1 MECSNRQLIKIVKE
15 ICQEHGITFQ
25 GFSSDWV
32 IQLTANDHTMF
43 IHGYKFPNN
52 NAAIE
57 QICNDKSA
65 LSDLLSAHRIP
76 HVPHS
81 YFSSPYNKQ
90 NPPPQD
96 NWKRMQSLLQEYG
109 KIVCKPNAAT
119 GGYGV
124 FKVSSQRDL
133 EFASQEIFSASEAMS
148 ISPYRKIQAEY
159 RVIIV
164 NASVGVIYEKKRPF
178 VVGNGRDS
186 IKSLIEKD
194 PALLGIETDNELDVL
209 RVPDADEIVEVSWK
223 HNLDQGA
230 RLVIVTDVFKTEIL
244 SELALSCVAAL
255 DAEFVSVDIVEEE
268 CGFEVLEINSGV
280 MMENFA
286 ASNPENY
293 ESAKNIYQKAILH
306 YLNMD
311 TPRYQYSNQRPG
323 KTNLVPPV
331 LEETARERGVQ
342 MIPDK
347 EEGNFAIFVFK
358 NGKRFVA
365 KDHPLN
371 INYAGSIS
379 LCINKAAC
387 ARFLH
392 DMGFQIPRQKTFARK
407 ANPDITLSD
416 LSRCFENPEERLGF
430 GFPMI
435 LKPNGLS
442 QGTGVYKVFNA
453 KDGLL
458 AARNVLALKEKI
470 ILLEE
475 YCPGSDYRIVVLNGQ
490 VIQAYERIP
499 FHVVGNGHDT
509 IRTLLQKQADAFEK
523 ANRDKTVDTEDPRIL
538 RNIIHQGYTL
548 NTVLNAGVIC
558 TLQDVANLSLGGTAR
573 DLTDRI
579 SPYYSELAIS
589 IAESL
594 NLKLCGIDII
604 AKDITDMNRADYYV
618 IEVNSAP
625 ILNNHAFD
633 GKKQEKYVKELH
645 GMVFDF
651 LESL

>member
-81 YFSSPYNKQ
+81 YFSSSYNKQ

-96 NWKRMQSLLQEYG
+96 NRKRMQSLLQEYG
-109 KIVCKPNAAT
+109 KIVCKPNVAT

-124 FKVSSQRDL
+124 FKVSSQREL

-164 NASVGVIYEKKRPF
+164 NASVGVIYEKKF
-178 VVGNGRDS
+178 
-186 IKSLIEKD
+186 
-194 PALLGIETDNELDVL
+194 
-209 RVPDADEIVEVSWK
+209 RVPDADEIVEVSRK
-223 HNLDQGA
+223 HNLEQGA
-230 RLVIVTDVFKTEIL
+230 RPVIVTDVFKTEIL

-255 DAEFVSVDIVEEE
+255 DAEFVSVDIVEDE

-293 ESAKNIYQKAILH
+293 EIAKNIYQKAILH

-331 LEETARERGVQ
+331 LEETAREHGVQ

-347 EEGNFAIFVFK
+347 EKGNFVIFVFK

-365 KDHPLN
+365 KDYPLN

-430 GFPMI
+430 GFPMF

-458 AARNVLALKEKI
+458 AARNVLALKEKT

-490 VIQAYERIP
+490 VIQTYERIP

-625 ILNNHAFD
+625 ILNNHASD
-633 GKKQEKYVKELH
+633 GKKQEKYVKELL

>member
-81 YFSSPYNKQ
+81 YFSSSYNKQ

-96 NWKRMQSLLQEYG
+96 NRKRMQSLLQEYG

-164 NASVGVIYEKKRPF
+164 NASVGVIYEKKF
-178 VVGNGRDS
+178 
-186 IKSLIEKD
+186 
-194 PALLGIETDNELDVL
+194 

-223 HNLDQGA
+223 HNLEQGA
-230 RLVIVTDVFKTEIL
+230 RPVIVTDVFKTEIL

-255 DAEFVSVDIVEEE
+255 DAEFVSVDIVEDE

-293 ESAKNIYQKAILH
+293 EIAKNIYQKAILH

-347 EEGNFAIFVFK
+347 EKGNFAIFVFK

-458 AARNVLALKEKI
+458 AARNVLALKEKT

-475 YCPGSDYRIVVLNGQ
+475 YCPGSDY
-490 VIQAYERIP
+490 
-499 FHVVGNGHDT
+499 
-509 IRTLLQKQADAFEK
+509 
-523 ANRDKTVDTEDPRIL
+523 
-538 RNIIHQGYTL
+538 
-548 NTVLNAGVIC
+548 
-558 TLQDVANLSLGGTAR
+558 
-573 DLTDRI
+573 
-579 SPYYSELAIS
+579 
-589 IAESL
+589 
-594 NLKLCGIDII
+594 
-604 AKDITDMNRADYYV
+604 
-618 IEVNSAP
+618 
-625 ILNNHAFD
+625 
-633 GKKQEKYVKELH
+633 
-645 GMVFDF
+645 
-651 LESL
+651 

>member
-81 YFSSPYNKQ
+81 YFSSSY
-90 NPPPQD
+90 PPPQD
-96 NWKRMQSLLQEYG
+96 NRKRMQSLLQEYG

-164 NASVGVIYEKKRPF
+164 NASVGVIYEKKF
-178 VVGNGRDS
+178 
-186 IKSLIEKD
+186 
-194 PALLGIETDNELDVL
+194 
-209 RVPDADEIVEVSWK
+209 RVPDADEIVEVSRK
-223 HNLDQGA
+223 HNREQGA
-230 RLVIVTDVFKTEIL
+230 RPVIVTDVFKTEIL

-255 DAEFVSVDIVEEE
+255 DAEFVSVDIVEDE

-293 ESAKNIYQKAILH
+293 EIAKNIYQKAILH

-347 EEGNFAIFVFK
+347 EKGNFAIFVFK

-458 AARNVLALKEKI
+458 AARNVLALKEKT

>member
-1 MECSNRQLIKIVKE
+1 
-15 ICQEHGITFQ
+15 
-25 GFSSDWV
+25 
-32 IQLTANDHTMF
+32 MF

-81 YFSSPYNKQ
+81 YFSSSYNKQ

-96 NWKRMQSLLQEYG
+96 NRKRMQSLLQEYG

-124 FKVSSQRDL
+124 FKVSSQREL

-164 NASVGVIYEKKRPF
+164 NASVGVIYEKKF
-178 VVGNGRDS
+178 
-186 IKSLIEKD
+186 
-194 PALLGIETDNELDVL
+194 
-209 RVPDADEIVEVSWK
+209 RVPDADEIVEVSRK
-223 HNLDQGA
+223 HNLEQGA
-230 RLVIVTDVFKTEIL
+230 RPVIVTDVFKTEIL

-255 DAEFVSVDIVEEE
+255 DAEFVSVDIVEDE

-293 ESAKNIYQKAILH
+293 EIAKNIYQKAILH

-347 EEGNFAIFVFK
+347 EKGNFAIFVFK

-407 ANPDITLSD
+407 ADPDITLSD

-458 AARNVLALKEKI
+458 AARNVLALKEKT

>member
-81 YFSSPYNKQ
+81 YFSSSYNKQ

-96 NWKRMQSLLQEYG
+96 NRKRMQSLLQEYG
-109 KIVCKPNAAT
+109 KIVCKPNVAT

-124 FKVSSQRDL
+124 FKVSSQREL

-164 NASVGVIYEKKRPF
+164 NASVGVIYEKKF
-178 VVGNGRDS
+178 
-186 IKSLIEKD
+186 
-194 PALLGIETDNELDVL
+194 
-209 RVPDADEIVEVSWK
+209 RVPDADEIVEVSRK
-223 HNLDQGA
+223 HNLEQGA
-230 RLVIVTDVFKTEIL
+230 RPVIVTDVFKTEIL

-255 DAEFVSVDIVEEE
+255 DAEFVSVDIVEDE

-293 ESAKNIYQKAILH
+293 EIAKNIYQKAILH

-331 LEETARERGVQ
+331 LEETAREHGVQ

-347 EEGNFAIFVFK
+347 EKGNFVIFVFK

-365 KDHPLN
+365 KDYPLN

-430 GFPMI
+430 GFPMF

-458 AARNVLALKEKI
+458 AARNVLALKEKT

-490 VIQAYERIP
+490 VIQTYERIP

-633 GKKQEKYVKELH
+633 GKKQEKYVKELL

>member
-81 YFSSPYNKQ
+81 YFSSSYNKQ

-96 NWKRMQSLLQEYG
+96 NRKRMQSLLQEYG

-164 NASVGVIYEKKRPF
+164 NASVGVIYEKKF
-178 VVGNGRDS
+178 
-186 IKSLIEKD
+186 
-194 PALLGIETDNELDVL
+194 
-209 RVPDADEIVEVSWK
+209 RVPDADEIVEVS
-223 HNLDQGA
+223 
-230 RLVIVTDVFKTEIL
+230 KTEIL

-255 DAEFVSVDIVEEE
+255 DAEFVSVDIVEDE

-293 ESAKNIYQKAILH
+293 EIAKNIYQKAILH

-347 EEGNFAIFVFK
+347 EKGNFAIFVFK

-458 AARNVLALKEKI
+458 AARNVLALKEKT

>member
-1 MECSNRQLIKIVKE
+1 
-15 ICQEHGITFQ
+15 
-25 GFSSDWV
+25 
-32 IQLTANDHTMF
+32 
-43 IHGYKFPNN
+43 
-52 NAAIE
+52 
-57 QICNDKSA
+57 
-65 LSDLLSAHRIP
+65 
-76 HVPHS
+76 
-81 YFSSPYNKQ
+81 
-90 NPPPQD
+90 
-96 NWKRMQSLLQEYG
+96 
-109 KIVCKPNAAT
+109 
-119 GGYGV
+119 
-124 FKVSSQRDL
+124 
-133 EFASQEIFSASEAMS
+133 
-148 ISPYRKIQAEY
+148 
-159 RVIIV
+159 
-164 NASVGVIYEKKRPF
+164 
-178 VVGNGRDS
+178 
-186 IKSLIEKD
+186 
-194 PALLGIETDNELDVL
+194 
-209 RVPDADEIVEVSWK
+209 
-223 HNLDQGA
+223 
-230 RLVIVTDVFKTEIL
+230 
-244 SELALSCVAAL
+244 
-255 DAEFVSVDIVEEE
+255 
-268 CGFEVLEINSGV
+268 
-280 MMENFA
+280 
-286 ASNPENY
+286 
-293 ESAKNIYQKAILH
+293 
-306 YLNMD
+306 
-311 TPRYQYSNQRPG
+311 
-323 KTNLVPPV
+323 
-331 LEETARERGVQ
+331 
-342 MIPDK
+342 
-347 EEGNFAIFVFK
+347 
-358 NGKRFVA
+358 
-365 KDHPLN
+365 
-371 INYAGSIS
+371 
-379 LCINKAAC
+379 
-387 ARFLH
+387 
-392 DMGFQIPRQKTFARK
+392 
-407 ANPDITLSD
+407 
-416 LSRCFENPEERLGF
+416 
-430 GFPMI
+430 

>member
-96 NWKRMQSLLQEYG
+96 NRKRMQSLLQEYG

-124 FKVSSQRDL
+124 FKVSSQREL

-164 NASVGVIYEKKRPF
+164 NASVGVIYEKKF
-178 VVGNGRDS
+178 
-186 IKSLIEKD
+186 
-194 PALLGIETDNELDVL
+194 

-223 HNLDQGA
+223 HNLEQGA
-230 RLVIVTDVFKTEIL
+230 RPVIVTDVFKTEIL

-255 DAEFVSVDIVEEE
+255 DAEFVSVDIVEDE
-268 CGFEVLEINSGV
+268 CGFEVLGINSGV

-293 ESAKNIYQKAILH
+293 EIAKNIYQKAILH

-347 EEGNFAIFVFK
+347 EKGNFAIFVFK

-458 AARNVLALKEKI
+458 AARNVLALKEKT

>member
-25 GFSSDWV
+25 GFSSDRV

-43 IHGYKFPNN
+43 IHGFKFPNN

-81 YFSSPYNKQ
+81 YFSSSYNKQ

-96 NWKRMQSLLQEYG
+96 NRKRMQSLLQEYG

-124 FKVSSQRDL
+124 FKVSSQREL

-164 NASVGVIYEKKRPF
+164 NASVGVIYEKKF
-178 VVGNGRDS
+178 
-186 IKSLIEKD
+186 
-194 PALLGIETDNELDVL
+194 
-209 RVPDADEIVEVSWK
+209 RVPDAEEIVDVSWK
-223 HNLDQGA
+223 HNLEQGA
-230 RLVIVTDVFKTEIL
+230 RPVIVTDVFKTEIL

-255 DAEFVSVDIVEEE
+255 DAEFVSVDIVEDE

-293 ESAKNIYQKAILH
+293 EIAKNIYQKAILH

-323 KTNLVPPV
+323 ETNLVPPV

-347 EEGNFAIFVFK
+347 EKGNFAIFVFK

-365 KDHPLN
+365 KDYPLN

-458 AARNVLALKEKI
+458 AARNVLALKEKT

>member
-1 MECSNRQLIKIVKE
+1 MRKTLLYWVLRQTTNWMYFVSLMLMK
-15 ICQEHGITFQ
+15 
-25 GFSSDWV
+25 
-32 IQLTANDHTMF
+32 LL
-43 IHGYKFPNN
+43 KFP
-52 NAAIE
+52 
-57 QICNDKSA
+57 
-65 LSDLLSAHRIP
+65 
-76 HVPHS
+76 
-81 YFSSPYNKQ
+81 
-90 NPPPQD
+90 
-96 NWKRMQSLLQEYG
+96 G
-109 KIVCKPNAAT
+109 
-119 GGYGV
+119 
-124 FKVSSQRDL
+124 
-133 EFASQEIFSASEAMS
+133 S
-148 ISPYRKIQAEY
+148 IIWNR
-159 RVIIV
+159 
-164 NASVGVIYEKKRPF
+164 
-178 VVGNGRDS
+178 
-186 IKSLIEKD
+186 
-194 PALLGIETDNELDVL
+194 
-209 RVPDADEIVEVSWK
+209 
-223 HNLDQGA
+223 GA
-230 RLVIVTDVFKTEIL
+230 RPVIVTDVFKTQIL

-255 DAEFVSVDIVEEE
+255 DAEFVSVDIVEDE

-293 ESAKNIYQKAILH
+293 EIAKNIYQKAILH

-379 LCINKAAC
+379 LCVNKAAC

-475 YCPGSDYRIVVLNGQ
+475 HCPGSDYRIVVLNGQ

>member
-43 IHGYKFPNN
+43 IHGYRFPNN

-81 YFSSPYNKQ
+81 YFSSSYNKQ

-96 NWKRMQSLLQEYG
+96 NRKRMQSLLQEYG

-119 GGYGV
+119 GGYSV
-124 FKVSSQRDL
+124 FKVSSQREL

-164 NASVGVIYEKKRPF
+164 NASVGVIYEKKF
-178 VVGNGRDS
+178 
-186 IKSLIEKD
+186 
-194 PALLGIETDNELDVL
+194 
-209 RVPDADEIVEVSWK
+209 RVHDADEIVEVSRK
-223 HNLDQGA
+223 HNREQGA
-230 RLVIVTDVFKTEIL
+230 RPVIVTDVYKTEIL

-255 DAEFVSVDIVEEE
+255 DAEFVSVDIVEDE

-293 ESAKNIYQKAILH
+293 EIAKNIYQKAILH

-323 KTNLVPPV
+323 KTTLVPPV

-347 EEGNFAIFVFK
+347 EKGNFAIFVFK

-458 AARNVLALKEKI
+458 AARNVLALKEKT

-475 YCPGSDYRIVVLNGQ
+475 YCPGSDYRIVALNGQ

-523 ANRDKTVDTEDPRIL
+523 ANQDKTVDTEDPRIL